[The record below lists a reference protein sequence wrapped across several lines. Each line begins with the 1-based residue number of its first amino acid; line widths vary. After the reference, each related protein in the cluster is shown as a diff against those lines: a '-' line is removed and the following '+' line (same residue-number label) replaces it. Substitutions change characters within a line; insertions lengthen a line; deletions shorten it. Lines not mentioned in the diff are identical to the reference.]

1 MGHSG
6 LVTATA
12 GGHVFGHRGYG
23 VPLTKK
29 EKRAQIRRRVG
40 TVFFW
45 LFIATMFALL
55 GYLLNQIF
63 GIFAPITRATDAGAL
78 VFNSFSQSI
87 I

>member
-12 GGHVFGHRGYG
+12 GGHVFSHRGYG

-29 EKRAQIRRRVG
+29 EKHVVIRRRVG

-45 LFIATMFALL
+45 LFIAAMFALL

-63 GIFAPITRATDAGAL
+63 GIFAPITGANDAL
-78 VFNSFSQSI
+78 SLFVNTLMST
-87 I
+87 